1 MAHKKGAGS
10 TRNGRGSNSQRR
22 GVKVY
27 GGTSVRAGNILVR
40 QVGSSL
46 HAGRNV
52 GTGKDYTLFALI
64 DGVVTYE
71 WKTNK
76 KRQVSVYQTGPG
88 EPQAA
93 AAQIGEAKAAP
104 AKAAPA
110 KAGSAP

>member
-10 TRNGRGSNSQRR
+10 TRNGRGSNAQHR

-27 GGTSVRAGNILVR
+27 AGEEVRAGNIIVR

-46 HAGRNV
+46 HAGKNV
-52 GTGKDYTLFALI
+52 GTGKDYTLFALV

-76 KRQVSVYQTGPG
+76 KRQVSVYP
-88 EPQAA
+88 AV
-93 AAQIGEAKAAP
+93 AAQA
-104 AKAAPA
+104 
-110 KAGSAP
+110 